1 MATLVT
7 GSTGF
12 VGINIV
18 KTLAQRG
25 HDVVCFDVAAAD
37 ALVRKYLEPVA
48 ERVTFIQGDILNKGD
63 VERLASQHN
72 ITKIVHAA
80 AFTPNVAP
88 SLEIERS
95 RAIVDINV
103 VGTANLL
110 DLACG
115 LSLKR
120 FLYVSSEVVYGDS
133 RDPEETLY
141 EDSTLDPRNLYAV
154 TKYTSEMLTR
164 RYGQLHGFQTVS
176 ARLTSPFGPME
187 RVNPYRGRMSLI
199 YEWTGNVVR
208 SEPIRAGDRDTGR
221 DYTYVLDT
229 AVGVCA
235 ILDAPSLSYD
245 VYNVSAGRSITPHE
259 VIQVLQDLRPALQV
273 IDDPTHR
280 GRPPGAKEDVTRLR
294 EDLGFTAS
302 FDFASAIRD
311 YIQWRET
318 FPFLD

>member
-1 MATLVT
+1 MLLCPDLFRV
-7 GSTGF
+7 S
-12 VGINIV
+12 
-18 KTLAQRG
+18 LAQRG
-25 HDVVCFDVAAAD
+25 HDVVCFDVVAAD
-37 ALVRKYLEPVA
+37 AQVRKYLEPLA
-48 ERVTFIQGDILNKGD
+48 GQLTFSQGDILNKGD
-63 VERLASQHN
+63 VERVASQHN

-80 AFTPNVAP
+80 VFTPNVAP
-88 SLEIERS
+88 TLEVERS

-115 LSLKR
+115 LSLER
-120 FLYVSSEVVYGDS
+120 FLYVSSEAVYGDS
-133 RDPEETLY
+133 RDLEETLY
-141 EDSTLDPRNLYAV
+141 EDSALDPRNLYAV

-187 RVNPYRGRMSLI
+187 RITPYRGRMSLI

-208 SEPIRAGDRDTGR
+208 SEPIRVGDRTIGR

-229 AVGVCA
+229 AAGIFT

-259 VIQVLQDLRPALQV
+259 VMQVLQEMRPALQV
-273 IDDPTHR
+273 IDEPAHR
-280 GRPPGAKEDVTRLR
+280 GRQGVKEDVARLR

-302 FDFASAIRD
+302 FDLASALRD

>member
-1 MATLVT
+1 MLLCPDLFRV
-7 GSTGF
+7 S
-12 VGINIV
+12 
-18 KTLAQRG
+18 LAQRG
-25 HDVVCFDVAAAD
+25 HDVVCFDVVAAD
-37 ALVRKYLEPVA
+37 AQVRKYLEPLA
-48 ERVTFIQGDILNKGD
+48 GQLTFFQGDILNKGD
-63 VERLASQHN
+63 VERVASQHN

-80 AFTPNVAP
+80 VFTPNVAP
-88 SLEIERS
+88 TLEVERS

-115 LSLKR
+115 LSLER
-120 FLYVSSEVVYGDS
+120 FLYVSSEAVYGDS

-141 EDSTLDPRNLYAV
+141 EDSALDPRNLYAV

-187 RVNPYRGRMSLI
+187 RITPYRGRMSLI

-208 SEPIRAGDRDTGR
+208 SEPIRVGDRTTGR

-229 AVGVCA
+229 AAGIFT

-259 VIQVLQDLRPALQV
+259 LMQVLQEMRPALQV
-273 IDDPTHR
+273 IDEPAHR
-280 GRPPGAKEDVTRLR
+280 GRQGVKEDVARLR

-302 FDFASAIRD
+302 FDLASALRD